1 MPVDS
6 ITALGLGALSCSQV
20 NAQHSRAGT
29 IACTERLLADLET
42 DMDKI
47 LKNNEYGR
55 LLCLVQEPY
64 ITNEKKVNIFTNKLQ
79 LLCSSEDGPRACII
93 ANKKLKCFL

>member
-1 MPVDS
+1 MPVDNNN
-6 ITALGLGALSCSQV
+6 TALGLGALSCSQV
-20 NAQHSRAGT
+20 NAQKSRAGT

-47 LKNNEYGR
+47 LKNDGFGR

-64 ITNEKKVNIFTNKLQ
+64 VTTDFKVKIFTNKLQ
-79 LLCSSEDGPRACII
+79 LLCSSEDSPRACNI
-93 ANKKLKCFL
+93 ANKKLK